1 LAPTGLIQPGS
12 QIRYLYR
19 LALGPDTQADEWVE
33 YLKERFP
40 KAGWRIRGLGK
51 AAPGLQRFITRM
63 GLFLTFVG
71 LATLLVGGIG
81 VGNAVSNYLD
91 SKTRTIATLK
101 CLGSS
106 GGLVMRIYFL
116 QIAALA
122 GLGIGAGLLFSALA
136 PAAAAWALAGRLPV
150 DPEVGFFPL
159 PLVLPAAFGA
169 LTAFTFSLW
178 PLGRGAR
185 VPAAA
190 LFRDR
195 VQPGAILPT
204 KWIGFLVASGG
215 LGLAVLTVATASH
228 KGFALWFVGCSVTA
242 LLALSFVARGL
253 AWISW
258 RVWAGRLTVL
268 CLALANLHR
277 PGAQT
282 SSITV
287 SLGLGLAVL
296 IAVALIEN
304 NLSRQISERLPKNA
318 PAFFFLDIQP
328 HQVAGFDG
336 IIRNIPHTGEL
347 RRVASLRGRIV
358 KIGGVPVDEAEIDP
372 DVAWAVR
379 GDRALTY
386 LPKPLEGARI
396 TAGRWWPADYTGPP
410 LISLDANIARGF
422 GLGLG
427 DTLSLNILGREVE
440 AEIANLREIDW
451 RSLRFDFAIIF
462 APGTLEGAP
471 QTHIAS
477 LRAEA
482 ASEDV
487 IERRVNDA
495 YGNISVIR
503 VREVLAAAA
512 KILSGIGTAVR
523 STGGLTILA
532 GALVLAGAVA
542 AARRRRVYDAVVL
555 KVLGARRRTL
565 LAAFL
570 IEYGVLGLA
579 AGLIAAFIGTLTA
592 WAVVVVL
599 MD

>member
-1 LAPTGLIQPGS
+1 
-12 QIRYLYR
+12 
-19 LALGPDTQADEWVE
+19 
-33 YLKERFP
+33 
-40 KAGWRIRGLGK
+40 
-51 AAPGLQRFITRM
+51 
-63 GLFLTFVG
+63 
-71 LATLLVGGIG
+71 
-81 VGNAVSNYLD
+81 
-91 SKTRTIATLK
+91 
-101 CLGSS
+101 
-106 GGLVMRIYFL
+106 
-116 QIAALA
+116 
-122 GLGIGAGLLFSALA
+122 
-136 PAAAAWALAGRLPV
+136 
-150 DPEVGFFPL
+150 
-159 PLVLPAAFGA
+159 
-169 LTAFTFSLW
+169 
-178 PLGRGAR
+178 
-185 VPAAA
+185 
-190 LFRDR
+190 
-195 VQPGAILPT
+195 
-204 KWIGFLVASGG
+204 
-215 LGLAVLTVATASH
+215 
-228 KGFALWFVGCSVTA
+228 
-242 LLALSFVARGL
+242 
-253 AWISW
+253 
-258 RVWAGRLTVL
+258 
-268 CLALANLHR
+268 
-277 PGAQT
+277 
-282 SSITV
+282 
-287 SLGLGLAVL
+287 
-296 IAVALIEN
+296 
-304 NLSRQISERLPKNA
+304 
-318 PAFFFLDIQP
+318 
-328 HQVAGFDG
+328 
-336 IIRNIPHTGEL
+336 
-347 RRVASLRGRIV
+347 
-358 KIGGVPVDEAEIDP
+358 
-372 DVAWAVR
+372 
-379 GDRALTY
+379 LTY

-599 MD
+599 MDGHWLFEPVTVAWTMLICILITLLVGFAGTWRALGQKAAPLLLNE